1 MCKERV
7 TNSLKVKSGNINEPS
22 VPVKTKPTAKAE

>member
-1 MCKERV
+1 MCKETV